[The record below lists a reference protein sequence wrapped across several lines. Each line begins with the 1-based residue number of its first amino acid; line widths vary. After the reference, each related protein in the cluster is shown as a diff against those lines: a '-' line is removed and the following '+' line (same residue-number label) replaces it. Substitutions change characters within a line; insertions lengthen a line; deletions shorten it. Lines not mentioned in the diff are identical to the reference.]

1 MCNGPGKRDKVQH
14 SLRSLAPLV
23 FVFSTLTL
31 TPLHA
36 TRETD
41 RGHGRVREPEHKRT
55 ADIHAVLREL
65 TASVAEQKVRITF
78 LENENQDQAAK
89 LERQNTETDQLKL
102 QSKEQAAKLETEINQ
117 LQLQSEEQARKL
129 DTEIDQLK
137 LQSEEQVAKLES
149 QKAEIDQLKHE
160 LQAQKVAFSASLVEQ
175 GGGPYTGPFN
185 TETTLIFKRVVT
197 NIGNAYNPSTGIFTA
212 PVRGVYNF
220 ELTLHGHGDNA
231 YPTSARLF
239 MNKELIF
246 TAWEHQATHSPS
258 ASNGGSL
265 LLDAQDQVYVRLWPG
280 ARIFDDYNHHTT
292 FRGHLLFTM

>member
-1 MCNGPGKRDKVQH
+1 MEIMVFF
-14 SLRSLAPLV
+14 SLLLLV
-23 FVFSTLTL
+23 CSVSTNQSEADNEILDQQISNEQ
-31 TPLHA
+31 PCSQ
-36 TRETD
+36 
-41 RGHGRVREPEHKRT
+41 
-55 ADIHAVLREL
+55 DIHAVLREL

-102 QSKEQAAKLETEINQ
+102 QSK
-117 LQLQSEEQARKL
+117 EQARKL